1 MHFPNR
7 ATKISTF
14 TVFAKLETNVPR
26 NLRAPCC
33 PTQAFEE
40 EKYWHS
46 VTTTDDEPISFVM
59 GNSSRQSRIA
69 PLVLS
74 DSEKQPC

>member
-1 MHFPNR
+1 MYFPHR

-26 NLRAPCC
+26 NIRAPCC
-33 PTQAFEE
+33 PTQALEE

-46 VTTTDDEPISFVM
+46 VTTTTDEPISFVM
-59 GNSSRQSRIA
+59 GNSSWQNRIA

-74 DSEKQPC
+74 DSEKEPY